1 MNTEQLNINPDAGSL
16 NEASSKASKAKK
28 IARESAKFAA
38 AAGLGVVGTMAAEA
52 MTSEGI
58 DEDLVTEV
66 DSVENL
72 ETAEGAV
79 ETPEEFD
86 PNEIRLDEIEE
97 NISCGSHVTTSTT
110 NSEDVVDIDVDAP
123 QPISQESNVA
133 MINPDEI
140 SLEQN
145 HSNVTDDSD
154 SLDPVDLII
163 DEYNGSDACDGFD
176 HSQDLL
182 AEGDDPNEIDI
193 LDDLMA

>member
-1 MNTEQLNINPDAGSL
+1 MTTEQLNINPDAGCP
-16 NEASSKASKAKK
+16 NEGSGKASKAKK
-28 IARESAKFAA
+28 IAGESAKFAA
-38 AAGLGVVGTMAAEA
+38 AAGLGVAGTMAAEA

-72 ETAEGAV
+72 ENAEGAV

-86 PNEIRLDEIEE
+86 PNEIRLDETEE
-97 NISCGSHVTTSTT
+97 NISSASHVTTSTII
-110 NSEDVVDIDVDAP
+110 SEDIVDTDAP
-123 QPISQESNVA
+123 QPISQENNVA

-145 HSNVTDDSD
+145 SDNVTGDSD
-154 SLDPVDLII
+154 SLNPVDIII
-163 DEYNGSDACDGFD
+163 DEHDGTNACDGFD
-176 HSQDLL
+176 HPQDLL
-182 AEGDDPNEIDI
+182 ADGDDSNDIDI